1 MKFAFNF
8 PARLAGICLAAG
20 SLAVGPASTVDLAR
34 AEAPAADP
42 NVNQLTDSEKRS
54 GWKMLFDGKSTD
66 GWRNYKQDAVSDG
79 WQVIDGALVRNQK
92 GAGDI
97 ITKDKYKSFE
107 LSLEYKISEAGN
119 SGVMFHVAETD
130 GPPWHTGPEIQ
141 VQDNVAG
148 HDPQKAGWLY
158 QLYKP
163 SAPNWVKDK
172 TVPDSTRPVGQWNQ
186 LYIRI
191 ANDDCEV
198 CVNGLHYYRF
208 KIGSED
214 WKKKIAASKF
224 AKFADFGSLGEGH
237 LCLQDHNDEV
247 AYRNIKLREIAEDGS
262 VPQPI
267 DGKLGLSSTLAFPNL
282 QWETWEPVGDNGQLR
297 PLRLME
303 LTYAKDDSNRL
314 YAASQVGAIWSFENR
329 PDVTESKMVL
339 DLRGKVFD
347 WKARGANEQ
356 GLLGLAMHP
365 DFKTNGHFF
374 VYYSHASE
382 PKSIVSRFTIPRDG
396 SLVADPNSETVVM
409 EIEQPFQNHNGGSI
423 EFGPDGFLY
432 IGLGDGGDRND
443 PHSNGQDLT
452 TLLGSVL
459 RIDVD
464 NPQDAKQ
471 YGIPDDNPFV
481 GVEGARPEI
490 YAYGVRN
497 PWRIAFD
504 PNNGKLWL
512 GDVGQELW
520 EEVNVIEKGGN
531 YGWSTREGSHPFGNR
546 SAAAKSDPIEPV
558 WEYDHQIG
566 KSITGGRVYR
576 SDRVPSLAGKY
587 LYADY
592 ITGIVW
598 ALSYDEATGKV
609 TRNEQV
615 TPDNIAVL
623 SFGQDRAGEVYIL
636 TISSRGECILRL
648 DEAAAKTDLAS
659 AGN

>member
-1 MKFAFNF
+1 MKFAFTL
-8 PARLAGICLAAG
+8 PAKLAAVYFG
-20 SLAVGPASTVDLAR
+20 AAMLAATGQAH
-34 AEAPAADP
+34 AEAPAAEVPAADAT
-42 NVNQLTDSEKRS
+42 VNQLTDSEKRS
-54 GWKMLFDGKSTD
+54 GWKLLFDGETTD
-66 GWRNYKQDAVSDG
+66 GWRNYNKDTVSDG
-79 WQVIDGALVRNQK
+79 WQIIDNSLVRNKK

-97 ITKDKYKSFE
+97 ITVDKYKSFE

-119 SGVMFHVAETD
+119 SGVMFHVAETA

-163 SAPNWVKDK
+163 EAPKWATDK
-172 TVPDSTRPVGQWNQ
+172 TVTDSTRPAGQWNN

-191 ANDDCEV
+191 AKDDCEV
-198 CVNGLHYYRF
+198 CVNGVRYFRF
-208 KIGSED
+208 KLGSED
-214 WKKKIAASKF
+214 WKKKIAESKF
-224 AKFADFGSLGEGH
+224 AKFADFGNLGEGH

-247 AYRNIKLREIAEDGS
+247 AYRSIKLREIAEDGT

-267 DGKLGLSSTLAFPNL
+267 DGNLGLSSVLAFPNL
-282 QWETWEPVGDNGQLR
+282 QWEGWEPVGDNGQLR

-303 LTYAKDDSNRL
+303 LTHAGGDDNRL

-329 PDVTESKMVL
+329 ADVTESKLVL
-339 DLRGKVFD
+339 DLRGKVYD
-347 WKARGANEQ
+347 WKKRGANEQ

-365 DFKTNGHFF
+365 SFKSNGHFY
-374 VYYSHASE
+374 VYYSHATE

-396 SLVADPNSETVVM
+396 SLVADPNSETVLM
-409 EIEQPFQNHNGGSI
+409 EIEQPFQNHNGGSM

-432 IGLGDGGDRND
+432 IGMGDGGDRND

-452 TLLGSVL
+452 TLLGSIL

-464 NPQDAKQ
+464 NPQNGNQ
-471 YGIPDDNPFV
+471 YGIPADNPFIDV
-481 GVEGARPEI
+481 DGARPEI

-504 PNNGKLWL
+504 PANGNLWL

-520 EEVNVIEKGGN
+520 EEVDVVKKGGN
-531 YGWSTREGSHPFGNR
+531 YGWSTREGSHAFGNR
-546 SAAAKSDPIEPV
+546 GAAAKSDPIEPV

-576 SDRVPSLAGKY
+576 GDNVPELVGKY

-592 ITGIVW
+592 VTGTVW

-609 TRNEQV
+609 TRNDQV

-623 SFGQDRAGEVYIL
+623 AFGQDAAGEVYIL
-636 TISSRGECILRL
+636 TISSRGECIYRL
-648 DEAAAKTDLAS
+648 GAGATKTDLARK
-659 AGN
+659 